1 MMQGSLWNLNSC
13 TIKYH
18 IMMQGSLWNLNCTIR
33 SKITSHFFAFKT
45 IAGCCVNK
53 WYWLFFF
60 CRTAALCNICSAK
73 IRESAVTF
81 ANHVVVVLQKCHW
94 YVNSTLYFCMMLCT
108 GWWRKRNWET
118 YQRRFHHLPCL
129 CQYVQLANCAMFVCC
144 VKDKDLIVSVSMFN
158 LITVPCL
165 CVVWKIRIC

>member
-13 TIKYH
+13 TINYH
-18 IMMQGSLWNLNCTIR
+18 IMMQGSLWNLNNCTIR

-53 WYWLFFF
+53 WYWLFF
-60 CRTAALCNICSAK
+60 CRTAALCNIYPAK

-94 YVNSTLYFCMMLCT
+94 YVNSTCIFVWC
-108 GWWRKRNWET
+108 
-118 YQRRFHHLPCL
+118 F
-129 CQYVQLANCAMFVCC
+129 VQADEGKEIGKHTRGDFTISL
-144 VKDKDLIVSVSMFN
+144 VSVSMYN
-158 LITVPCL
+158 LLTVPCL
-165 CVVWKIRIC
+165 SVVWKIRI